1 MAAPANDALN
11 RPPRRFYAEVGIA
24 PVEGGHGLLLDGR
37 LARTPGARALALPTP
52 ALAELIAEEW
62 RAQGEQI
69 LYADMPATRLA
80 HTALDIVS
88 GARSLS
94 VEGVTRFAGADLVCY
109 FAEGPGSL
117 VRRQEETW
125 GPLLE
130 WARDELG
137 LTLNRARG
145 IVHTPQ
151 PPEALA
157 RLEALATPL
166 DDFDLAGLAFAAP
179 LFGSAVIALALR
191 AGRIDAAEAMAAS
204 RLDEIFQEE
213 RWGVDAEAA
222 AQVDVLAAEAA
233 MVERWFRALAPLPA
247 R

>member
-1 MAAPANDALN
+1 MAPANDALN
-11 RPPRRFYAEVGIA
+11 RPPRRFYAEVA
-24 PVEGGHGLLLDGR
+24 TKPVEGGHGLHLDGR
-37 LARTPGARALALPTP
+37 LARTPGARPLVLPTP
-52 ALAELIAEEW
+52 ALADVIADEW
-62 RAQGEQI
+62 RAQDEQI
-69 LYADMPATRLA
+69 LYATMPATRLA
-80 HTALDIVS
+80 HTALDVVS
-88 GARSLS
+88 KARGLS

-125 GPLLE
+125 GPLLD
-130 WARDELG
+130 WARDDLG
-137 LTLNRARG
+137 LALNRARG
-145 IVHTPQ
+145 IVHAPQ

-157 RLEALATPL
+157 RLEAIATPL
-166 DDFDLAGLAFAAP
+166 GAFDLAGLAFAAP

-191 AGRIDAAEAMAAS
+191 AGRIDAAQAMAAS

-222 AQVDVLAAEAA
+222 ALVDVLAAEAA
-233 MVERWFRALAPLPA
+233 MVERWFRALAPLPT